1 MSRTAEIRYFRL
13 KLGHTRLKDHMNR
26 IMPTEFP
33 TPICDCGEDRET
45 VEHFLL
51 NCSLHLN
58 QREIMIGK
66 IERGFIETNTP
77 HIYRKVN
84 IHTLLGNNSSLS
96 PDMRTKITSAV
107 ELYLTSTADLT
118 QI

>member
-33 TPICDCGEDRET
+33 SPICDCGVDRET

-51 NCSLHLN
+51 NCPLHLK
-58 QREIMIGK
+58 QREIMIEK
-66 IERGFIETNTP
+66 IERGYIETHTP
-77 HIYRKVN
+77 HKYRKVN

-96 PDMRTKITSAV
+96 PDMRTKIKSAV
-107 ELYLTSTADLT
+107 ERYLTTTADLA